1 MKNVEK
7 ENNFNNLQSDN
18 SGSMEDSIFNTVFN
32 SNQAIMLLVDPE
44 NNQKILDANEAA
56 LQFYGYTR
64 EHFFQLT
71 MGDLNS
77 KSEAEQNRLMGEGVN
92 KPYSHLNFIHKTSSG
107 LFKDVEVDTS
117 PFVYKNKKA
126 MFVIVHDITALKTIE
141 AALKESEER
150 FELALAGT
158 ELGLWDLWV
167 QTDEFH
173 VNERWAEIFGYTLE
187 ELSPI
192 SNNTWREN
200 SHPEDVKEADRLL
213 QKYLRKE
220 IDSYACEMRM
230 RHKDGSWVW
239 VYTKGKVSKWSE
251 DGKPIRISGTHL
263 DITEEK
269 SIELKLADSEGKYR
283 SYFES
288 SPLSLWEEDYTDV
301 ISYLDELSESGITEF
316 RNYFDA
322 HPEIINKC
330 VSMIKVID
338 VNQAT
343 LRLFDAQSK
352 EDLFWNLE
360 SVFTEDSFEFFK
372 DEIISIYNNEP
383 LLFSEST
390 NKTLNGRVIDIKFE
404 AVQLSENRFLITITD
419 ITELKKKELEL
430 KELLFQTKAD
440 AETKEILLREIN
452 HRVKNNLSS
461 FIGMLYAEKKQSGR
475 ELTEAQLAHVD
486 SLINRVKG
494 ISIAHDL
501 LSRSK
506 WAPISLFSLSEKIVH
521 SLNHLIPAGRS
532 IRTEITNSSVF
543 LDADQSHSMAVVINE
558 LFTNC
563 IEHAS
568 HEGGELEVKI
578 KIIEKKGKITY
589 IYSDTGPGFSKKVLN
604 SESYNVGLYL
614 INNIVE
620 QSLRGTVRLKNRGG
634 AMVIIDFPG
643 GVEFEEL

>member
-1 MKNVEK
+1 
-7 ENNFNNLQSDN
+7 
-18 SGSMEDSIFNTVFN
+18 GI
-32 SNQAIMLLVDPE
+32 
-44 NNQKILDANEAA
+44 
-56 LQFYGYTR
+56 
-64 EHFFQLT
+64 
-71 MGDLNS
+71 
-77 KSEAEQNRLMGEGVN
+77 
-92 KPYSHLNFIHKTSSG
+92 
-107 LFKDVEVDTS
+107 
-117 PFVYKNKKA
+117 
-126 MFVIVHDITALKTIE
+126 
-141 AALKESEER
+141 
-150 FELALAGT
+150 
-158 ELGLWDLWV
+158 WDWWV
-167 QTDEFH
+167 QTGELN
-173 VNERWAEIFGYTLE
+173 VNERWAEMLGYTLKE
-187 ELSPI
+187 IFPVSDSI
-192 SNNTWREN
+192 WRGFC
-200 SHPEDVKEADRLL
+200 HPDDLAVVDTQF
-213 QKYLRKE
+213 QKYLGKE
-220 IDSYACEMRM
+220 TNNCRADFRM
-230 RHKDGSWVW
+230 RHRDGSWVW
-239 VYTKGKVSKWSE
+239 IQTQGKVFEWTG
-251 DGKPIRISGTHL
+251 DGKPLRVSGTHL
-263 DITEEK
+263 DITDRK
-269 SIELKLADSEGKYR
+269 RIELKLHDSEERFR
-283 SYFES
+283 SYFEN
-288 SPLSLWEEDYTDV
+288 SPLSLWEQDYTDV
-301 ISYLDELSESGITEF
+301 IFYLDDLSASGITEF
-316 RNYFDA
+316 RKYFDT
-322 HPEIINKC
+322 HPEVVKKC
-330 VSMIKVID
+330 VGMVNVID

-343 LRLFDAQSK
+343 LKLYDAQNK

-360 SVFTEDSFEFFK
+360 SVFTEGAFKSFK
-372 DEIISIYNNEP
+372 DELISIYNNEP
-383 LLFSEST
+383 LPSREST
-390 NKTLNGRVIDIKFE
+390 NKTLNGRVINIKLE
-404 AVQLSENRFLITITD
+404 VTPLSENRFLTTITD
-419 ITELKKKELEL
+419 ITESKNRELEL
-430 KELLFQTKAD
+430 RELISQTKAD

-568 HEGGELEVKI
+568 HEGGEVEVKI